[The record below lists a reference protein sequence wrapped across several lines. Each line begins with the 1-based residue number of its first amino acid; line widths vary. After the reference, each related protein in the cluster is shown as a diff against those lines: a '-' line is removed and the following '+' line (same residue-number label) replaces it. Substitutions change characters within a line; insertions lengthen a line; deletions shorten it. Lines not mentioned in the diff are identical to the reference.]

1 MLELL
6 HFPSGSNIRPHVTIA
21 GSRVCED
28 DIEDR
33 YGHVPAK
40 RKMITTFWLDPGG
53 FAFADTEPIKFE
65 VNGIQVA
72 VKPEH
77 LYALDGLKTRVL
89 ADTDWVKV
97 YFTPWCLVLPVAM
110 WGEVLNIANAF
121 ASVYEDG
128 RVLLAERVK
137 DVPFVRIKKE

>member
-1 MLELL
+1 VLELI
-6 HFPSGSNIRPHVTIA
+6 HYSPDSKIRPHVTIA

-28 DIEDR
+28 DLKDR
-33 YGHVPAK
+33 YGYVPAK
-40 RKMITTFWLDPGG
+40 RKMINTFWLDPGG
-53 FAFADTEPIKFE
+53 FAFDDTEPIRFE
-65 VNGIQVA
+65 VNGISVG

-77 LYALDGLKTRVL
+77 LYALDGIKARVL
-89 ADTDWVKV
+89 ANEDWVKV
-97 YFTPWCLVLPVAM
+97 YFTQWCLVVPTAT
-110 WGEVLNIANAF
+110 WGEILTTAKAF